1 MGRSSLRTDSGDF
14 PVPSPV
20 VHPHWVT
27 WHCYHNAQNNA
38 RAVRRHAGICGIRA
52 SIIVS
57 RDNLPHTRTISRD
70 LQSVRFSVV
79 KMSQADKLKQG
90 QFTNPE
96 TPGYVGFAN
105 LPNQVH
111 RKSVKKGFEFTLM
124 VVGESGLGKSTLIN
138 SLFLTDLYP
147 ERVIPGAAEKIE
159 RTVQIEASTV
169 EIEERGVKLRLTV
182 VDTPGYGDA
191 INSQDCFSTIIAYID
206 DQFERYLHDE
216 SGLNRR
222 HIVDNR
228 VHCCFYFIS
237 PLGHGLKP
245 LDVQFMKAIHNKVNV
260 VPVIAKADTLTLRER
275 ERLKRRILD
284 EIDEH
289 GIKIYHLPDAESDE
303 DEDFKEQTRILK
315 ASIPF
320 AVVGSNQQIEA
331 KGKKVRGRLY
341 PWGVVEVENPEHNDF
356 LKLRTMLITH
366 MQDLQEVTQD
376 LHYENFRS
384 ERLKRGGRLSSHGYI
399 LPLSPAKGPEPEE
412 MDKDMIL
419 QEKEA
424 ELRRMQEMI
433 AKMQAQMQKQGDGD
447 GDSQQM

>member
-1 MGRSSLRTDSGDF
+1 MSRGAGSASCFRAAAWRCWGGGRESPGAALSSCLVAPARCLSGLQRCSAGDRRWAPSSLLRSEEWLTFHKDGQEQ
-14 PVPSPV
+14 PP
-20 VHPHWVT
+20 
-27 WHCYHNAQNNA
+27 A
-38 RAVRRHAGICGIRA
+38 
-52 SIIVS
+52 
-57 RDNLPHTRTISRD
+57 
-70 LQSVRFSVV
+70 
-79 KMSQADKLKQG
+79 

-147 ERVIPGAAEKIE
+147 ERIIPGAAEKIE

-191 INSQDCFSTIIAYID
+191 INCRDCFKTIISYTD
-206 DQFERYLHDE
+206 EQFERYLHDE

-237 PLGHGLKP
+237 PFGHGLKP
-245 LDVQFMKAIHNKVNV
+245 LDVEFMKAIHNKVNI
-260 VPVIAKADTLTLRER
+260 VPVIAKADTLTLKER
-275 ERLKRRILD
+275 ERLKKRILD
-284 EIDEH
+284 EIEQH

-303 DEDFKEQTRILK
+303 DEDFKEQTRLLK
-315 ASIPF
+315 VSIPF
-320 AVVGSNQQIEA
+320 CVVGSNQLIEA

-384 ERLKRGGRLSSHGYI
+384 ERLKRGGRLKVEDEEVNKDQI
-399 LPLSPAKGPEPEE
+399 LL
-412 MDKDMIL
+412 
-419 QEKEA
+419 EKEA

-433 AKMQAQMQKQGDGD
+433 ARMQAQMQMQMQGGE
-447 GDSQQM
+447 GDSSAVPGHHV

>member
-1 MGRSSLRTDSGDF
+1 
-14 PVPSPV
+14 
-20 VHPHWVT
+20 
-27 WHCYHNAQNNA
+27 
-38 RAVRRHAGICGIRA
+38 I
-52 SIIVS
+52 
-57 RDNLPHTRTISRD
+57 
-70 LQSVRFSVV
+70 
-79 KMSQADKLKQG
+79 K
-90 QFTNPE
+90 

-191 INSQDCFSTIIAYID
+191 INWICICLFNTIISYID
-206 DQFERYLHDE
+206 EQFERYLHDE

-222 HIVDNR
+222 HIIDNR

-237 PLGHGLKP
+237 PFGHGLKP
-245 LDVQFMKAIHNKVNV
+245 LDVAFMKAIHNKVNI
-260 VPVIAKADTLTLRER
+260 VPVIAKADTLTLKER
-275 ERLKRRILD
+275 ERLKKRILD
-284 EIDEH
+284 EIEEH
-289 GIKIYHLPDAESDE
+289 NIKIYHLPDAESDE
-303 DEDFKEQTRILK
+303 DEDFKEQTRLLK

-320 AVVGSNQQIEA
+320 SVVGSNQLIEA

-384 ERLKRGGRLSSHGYI
+384 ERLKRGGRKVENEDMNKDQI
-399 LPLSPAKGPEPEE
+399 LL
-412 MDKDMIL
+412 
-419 QEKEA
+419 EKEA
-424 ELRRMQEMI
+424 EVSRKVLLI
-433 AKMQAQMQKQGDGD
+433 GWLFCLF
-447 GDSQQM
+447 